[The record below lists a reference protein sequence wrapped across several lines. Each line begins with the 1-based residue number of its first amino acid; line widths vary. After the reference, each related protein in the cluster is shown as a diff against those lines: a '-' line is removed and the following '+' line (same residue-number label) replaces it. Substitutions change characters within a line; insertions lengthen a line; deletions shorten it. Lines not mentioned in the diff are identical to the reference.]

1 MGLQFRPNSD
11 TFRGILGFLVKT
23 KMKAYTKLTVVMCC
37 QIVDRKSVAPSSA
50 IFGGDRRRG
59 TPVDKIRNFEEK
71 KF

>member
-1 MGLQFRPNSD
+1 MGLPLQSFSSIQGMD
-11 TFRGILGFLVKT
+11 TRQAIYK
-23 KMKAYTKLTVVMCC
+23 K
-37 QIVDRKSVAPSSA
+37 A